1 MKEYVTRKM
10 SGVSFDENEI
20 KKALQCGEVYL
31 TFEKADGSMRLMRA
45 TLKQDYISG
54 KLEGVEKK
62 TDRTKKP
69 NQDVQCVFDCDLN
82 EWRSFRWDSLRSAE
96 TSEICSVQ

>member
-10 SGVSFDENEI
+10 SGVDFSRSAI
-20 KKALQCGEVYL
+20 KKALQRDEVNIM
-31 TFEKADGSMRLMRA
+31 FEKADGTLRTMRA
-45 TLKQDYISG
+45 TLKQDYISE
-54 KLEGVEKK
+54 KLAGVENK